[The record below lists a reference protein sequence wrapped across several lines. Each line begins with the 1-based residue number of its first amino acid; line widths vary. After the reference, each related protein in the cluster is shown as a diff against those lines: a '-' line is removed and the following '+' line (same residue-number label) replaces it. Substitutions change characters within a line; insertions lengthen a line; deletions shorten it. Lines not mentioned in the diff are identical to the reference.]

1 MFQSRVR
8 RGKPA
13 PGQLCGQI
21 EVRAEGRLFQWSR
34 QDFKGLSPHSG
45 GGDGGGG
52 RERNEFERY
61 EEGKIDVD

>member
-34 QDFKGLSPHSG
+34 QDFKGLSLHSG

-52 RERNEFERY
+52 REKE
-61 EEGKIDVD
+61 